1 MGSVNATT
9 PPSTHRNIV
18 PAFRTFAAITGSGF
32 RRYSTYRQATVAGAF
47 TNTVF
52 GFLRTYVL
60 LAVAAGTA
68 TGLAGGYEPDQLVTF
83 VWAGQGL
90 LAVVALWGS
99 TELADRIRTGDVASD
114 LLRPVHPVAMYLA
127 ADLGRAWHA
136 VLTRFVPPVLTGL
149 LFFDVYLPGQWFTVP
164 LFVVSAA
171 LAVVLC
177 FACRYLVNSVA
188 YWLTDIRGP
197 MIAWLVGSGVL
208 GGLFFP
214 LRFLPEQFM
223 VALWVATP
231 FPSML
236 QTPLDV
242 LVERDPPA
250 LRCGIVALQAM
261 WVALLLACCVVVQRR
276 AERRLVIQGG

>member
-1 MGSVNATT
+1 VGSVNATT

-149 LFFDVYLPGQWFTVP
+149 LFFDVYLPGQWFTAP